1 MYFCQGVNMEKIQK
15 KSKITVFKDD
25 TARKKLNL
33 LFHKA
38 QTHFRNVHNN
48 MYKPDFTQEEYTAWN
63 DYIKEDWKFR
73 PNLSQAEKNRQFNV
87 YQFPF
92 LEASS
97 RNPDKKFYHRTHLA
111 HDLAHFFRYL
121 PLTEIRRMT
130 YVMIWLLKEALKNY
144 GVLIIPGF
152 GTFALFDKPVR
163 ETHQAFCAFKWA
175 APRYRLSRTI
185 EFYPSNLLVN
195 IVTPRDTK
203 HMGFEGKYERSQYIP
218 EMFGSFVDEKIHR
231 YRGRIFI
238 QDVFDRQ
245 WNWLGYS
252 DEYAKEQFNLYLGDT
267 YACPV
272 DMGDLER

>member
-1 MYFCQGVNMEKIQK
+1 MKKIEKK
-15 KSKITVFKDD
+15 PKLTTFKDD
-25 TARKKLNL
+25 RSRKRLNKIFAR
-33 LFHKA
+33 A
-38 QTHFRNVHNN
+38 QKHFRAVHNA
-48 MYKPDFTQEEYTAWN
+48 KAKRDFTQQEYELWN

-73 PNLSQAEKNRQFNV
+73 PNFSQVEKNQQFDV

-97 RNPDKKFYHRTHLA
+97 RNPNKKYYYRTHLA

-130 YVMIWLLKEALKNY
+130 YVMVWLLKEALKNY
-144 GVLIIPGF
+144 GCLVLPGF

-175 APRYRLSRTI
+175 APRYRLHRTV
-185 EFYPSNLLVN
+185 EFYPSPHLMN
-195 IVTPRDTK
+195 IVSPRDTK

-252 DEYAKEQFNLYLGDT
+252 DEYIIEQMNLAFSDG
-267 YACPV
+267 PRGV
-272 DMGDLER
+272 DMSDLER